1 MTGWRN
7 RWSERGLETGNVYF
21 HSERHQ
27 PGKKI
32 ILGKE
37 YKRGRKS
44 LKAVIKDL
52 VNHPFCRDFIATKLC
67 RYLITDEPT
76 KKMKQPIIK
85 AWEKSDGFLPE
96 VHKAAIKVA
105 FEFNDKYQKFQNPE
119 NWFLKMSKI
128 ADLKWPH
135 GPEIMDK
142 YVLGNK
148 LGRLQK
154 EAKWIVNELGN
165 HPYRVKQP
173 NGWSDISEDWMS
185 PELIIRRLV
194 FGNRSYYRMKQ
205 ENQKI
210 EFYEKIVTRN
220 FDNSD
225 KIMSFINKKNQ
236 LHEKHT
242 LLFNHSEFLRA

>member
-1 MTGWRN
+1 M
-7 RWSERGLETGNVYF
+7 
-21 HSERHQ
+21 
-27 PGKKI
+27 
-32 ILGKE
+32 
-37 YKRGRKS
+37 
-44 LKAVIKDL
+44 IKDL

-225 KIMSFINKKNQ
+225 KIMSFINKKDH
-236 LHEKHT
+236 LDEKHT
-242 LLFNHSEFLRA
+242 LLFNHTEFLKA